1 VRPPARLL
9 LAACAVLALQACVMV
24 PVTKLR
30 YDEGCRTTV
39 KEMTL
44 QPVQL
49 ASIGGCANEG
59 CAALLALAGV
69 TAAASTVVSG
79 SVAIVGNVVYWME
92 RVGTGCQPAPPAA
105 APAGVPRTQEAP

>member
-1 VRPPARLL
+1 MRPPARLL

-49 ASIGGCANEG
+49 ASIGGWPATMRASWLPWLRRRCFFY
-59 CAALLALAGV
+59 AAQA
-69 TAAASTVVSG
+69 
-79 SVAIVGNVVYWME
+79 E
-92 RVGTGCQPAPPAA
+92 
-105 APAGVPRTQEAP
+105 

>member
-1 VRPPARLL
+1 MKPRTRLL
-9 LAACAVLALQACVMV
+9 LGACAALVLQACVMV
-24 PVTKLR
+24 PVTKYR

-44 QPVQL
+44 EPLQL

-92 RVGTGCQPAPPAA
+92 RVGSGCQPAPPAA
-105 APAGVPRTQEAP
+105 VPPALPRLQEGP

>member
-1 VRPPARLL
+1 MKPPARLL
-9 LAACAVLALQACVMV
+9 VAACVALALQACVMV

-59 CAALLALAGV
+59 CTALLALAGV

-92 RVGTGCQPAPPAA
+92 RAGTGCQPVPAGAVPPAL
-105 APAGVPRTQEAP
+105 PRALEAP